1 MKPPKPRI
9 TKPRL
14 VWRWKGNAWAP
25 YHRVTWSDC
34 GKQKAREVKLD
45 WKGDSRELDRL
56 YWLAQTGQHTAQ
68 TKPSR
73 YTWRECVLAWRK
85 DPVTQGKLAASTKV
99 QYRRAMDA
107 ILAKNGGKDMR
118 QTTRQGVRAAIGTLS
133 DTPRKAARYAQ
144 TVSLLWSFATR
155 ELDWPLGPN
164 PAAGLAKYK
173 PANPYEPW
181 PAWMVKALDAAP
193 ENVRIAATLILYTG
207 QRPSAAI
214 AMRRDQIDGEWMV
227 VIDEKGGKELSV
239 YCPDK
244 LRAFVADLPTRGAH
258 FIAKTL
264 RQAVGYDGVEKAFR
278 AWRDGL
284 GDRAKPYSLH
294 GLRKLAIIELAEA
307 GASDAEIQAVTGQS
321 AEMVAYYR
329 NKASRR
335 RLSKAAQQRRE

>member
-9 TKPRL
+9 SKPRL
-14 VWRWKGNAWAP
+14 VWRWKGKAWGP
-25 YHRVTWSDC
+25 YHRVTWSEN

-45 WKGDSRELDRL
+45 WKGDARELDRV
-56 YWLAQTGQHTAQ
+56 YWLAQSGQHAAQ
-68 TKPSR
+68 KKPNQ
-73 YTWRECVLAWRK
+73 YTWRACVEAWRQ
-85 DPVTQGKLAASTKV
+85 DPVIQGKLAGSTKV

-107 ILAKNGGKDMR
+107 ILTKNGGKDMR
-118 QTTRQGVRAAIGTLS
+118 QTTRQGVRAAIGTLA
-133 DTPRKAARYAQ
+133 DMPRKASRYAQ

-155 ELDWPLGPN
+155 ELDWPLGAN
-164 PAAGLAKYK
+164 PAAGLAKYT

-181 PAWMVKALDAAP
+181 PAWMVKSLATAP

-214 AMRRDQIDGEWMV
+214 AMRRDQIEGEWMV
-227 VIDEKGGKELSV
+227 VVDEKGGKELSV

-244 LRAFVADLPTRGAH
+244 LRTFVTELPKRGEH
-258 FIAKTL
+258 FIAKNL
-264 RQAVGYDGVEKAFR
+264 REAVGYDGVEKAFR
-278 AWRDGL
+278 AWRGGL
-284 GDRAKPYSLH
+284 GDRALAYSMH

-335 RLSKAAQQRRE
+335 RLSKAAQQRRT